1 MSIQPG
7 VAAES
12 RKAKRDGGLGRR
24 MLERGR
30 AGYSDM
36 RGKMGKMGVGDVN
49 CVERRETDTEVG
61 WRREE

>member
-12 RKAKRDGGLGRR
+12 RKTKRDSGLGRR

-36 RGKMGKMGVGDVN
+36 RGKMGVGDVN